1 MAKAAKSSDRDRLT
15 RRRNAT
21 DKNMPGGAVKKML
34 GAIKRGTKS
43 APSANRGEMT
53 SPKKRAKP
61 PRGEMTAPPKR
72 TNPMA
77 GPRPASKPVKSAA
90 KKTVK
95 AAKKAVKAAA
105 QTVKKA
111 VKKTGTRKL
120 TRPLSQ
126 RARDSQLN
134 QGRKRK

>member
-34 GAIKRGTKS
+34 GAIKAGTKKRELQKPRGV
-43 APSANRGEMT
+43 ALTAKAANRGEMT
-53 SPKKRAKP
+53 APAKRSKP
-61 PRGEMTAPPKR
+61 LA
-72 TNPMA
+72 
-77 GPRPASKPVKSAA
+77 RPASKPVKSAA